1 MKTKIIAT
9 IFLVLLNN
17 ISNSQEIKN
26 TNYISGEI
34 KVPIIVDQIL
44 IEDHFLDDRRDSNT
58 RNENVSFD
66 IYTQLNNIPIYFYGK
81 QTFRGKYIEEVYD
94 LITEIN
100 VTGSI
105 NSETNLGTI
114 TVQQKETKNVKAH
127 PMNVCDYDYEYSF
140 NYEYIDLKVI
150 KGIEFGNQKDKNV
163 SYLFKPNENT
173 KLTVSNYKYIEDTKC
188 SNRNYSKEFVFKNIK
203 EEYLKEKL
211 NSHWSYFTF
220 TIHWN
225 GKTIKDLI
233 KESISITK
241 IRDEDPN
248 WEPPST
254 PYLRE
259 GIKAEPN
266 SIAIYPTSI
275 KIVNVNN
282 PKFKGLEKGFP
293 ALLIA
298 DLSKVPNLKVLE
310 RQKINEILQEI
321 DLSESGLVKE
331 DSKVENNLM
340 KEEMAVIVK
349 LEIDAGKLTFN
360 TKFYVQSKNKEI
372 TLSTANLPLKEI
384 FGIQKSLT
392 KLIIEEANN
401 QFNMNTDPEIIFRK

>member
-1 MKTKIIAT
+1 MKLK
-9 IFLVLLNN
+9 LLYIPLLFFFVTNFF
-17 ISNSQEIKN
+17 SQETGN
-26 TNYISGEI
+26 PNYISGKI
-34 KVPIIVDQIL
+34 KVPLYVDQYL
-44 IEDHFLDDRRDSNT
+44 IEDHLLDDRRDSNT
-58 RNENVSFD
+58 KYEKVHID
-66 IYTQLNNIPIYFYGK
+66 IYDQLNRIPIYFQPKGNSFSGFF
-81 QTFRGKYIEEVYD
+81 TEEVNE

-100 VTGSI
+100 ISGYIDTK
-105 NSETNLGTI
+105 TNLGGI
-114 TVQQKETKNVKAH
+114 SIKYKETKNTKSG
-127 PMNVCDYDYEYSF
+127 VCDFDYEYSYK
-140 NYEYIDLKVI
+140 YEYRNLKVSSVFPI
-150 KGIEFGNQKDKNV
+150 GSKQKDQIT
-163 SYLFKPNENT
+163 SYFFKPNENT
-173 KLTVSNYKYIEDTKC
+173 TLNVSNYKYLEDTKC
-188 SNRNYSKEFVFKNIK
+188 PKRNYSKEFIYQNVN
-203 EEYLKEKL
+203 EDYLKEHL
-211 NSHWSYFTF
+211 SGFSSYFSF
-220 TIHWN
+220 NLNWN

-233 KESISITK
+233 TESISITK
-241 IRDEDPN
+241 IRDENPN

-254 PYLRE
+254 PYLRK
-259 GIKAEPN
+259 GIEAEPN

-275 KIVNVNN
+275 KIINVNN
-282 PKFKGLEKGFP
+282 QNFKGLEKGFT

-298 DLSKVPNLKVLE
+298 DLSKVPNLNVLE

-349 LEIDAGKLTFN
+349 LEINAEKLTFN
-360 TKFYVQSKNKEI
+360 TKLYVQSKNKEI